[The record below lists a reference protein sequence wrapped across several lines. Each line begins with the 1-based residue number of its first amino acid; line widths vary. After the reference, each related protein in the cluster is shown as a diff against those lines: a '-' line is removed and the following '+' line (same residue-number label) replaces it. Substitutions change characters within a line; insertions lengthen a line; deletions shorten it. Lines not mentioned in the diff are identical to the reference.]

1 MDFPTTVNELKNYT
15 HCFGSKNEVR
25 IFIEEIGYQKALID
39 ELKKQNYQV
48 EGVKVGGRNKA
59 ERLKFSSVY
68 VKDKKVLFPQE
79 GCEYLEQQMIG
90 FGVERHDDLV
100 DAFSCLI
107 EKVIEFDRP
116 DNTPTSVN
124 VVNFYPDI
132 IRFVSSNQ
140 DWDKQEDQNIFKKYR
155 MRNRIRIMG

>member
-1 MDFPTTVNELKNYT
+1 MII
-15 HCFGSKNEVR
+15 SKLSEY
-25 IFIEEIGYQKALID
+25 GLIIW
-39 ELKKQNYQV
+39 
-48 EGVKVGGRNKA
+48 GT
-59 ERLKFSSVY
+59 
-68 VKDKKVLFPQE
+68 P
-79 GCEYLEQQMIG
+79 
-90 FGVERHDDLV
+90 H
-100 DAFSCLI
+100 
-107 EKVIEFDRP
+107 EFDRP